1 MKNFSALMESY
12 NSAGL
17 IKKGR
22 MDDPGYRKALAEANN
37 LINGVVNV
45 KMPSHLLSEAMGTSD
60 FPILLG
66 DNLSSRLLGAYN
78 EAPSTYQ
85 T

>member
-1 MKNFSALMESY
+1 MESY

-37 LINGVVNV
+37 LINGVVNG
-45 KMPSHLLSEAMGTSD
+45 KMPSHLLHEAM
-60 FPILLG
+60 
-66 DNLSSRLLGAYN
+66 
-78 EAPSTYQ
+78 
-85 T
+85 